1 MASLIR
7 RLISVSR
14 KNIRA
19 LLTSAGLTVL
29 LLTSAAISVS
39 AQNPVPPGA
48 AVAVRRPQIGV
59 RLAHPVPRSARRT
72 NLTPARRSGSPQG
85 QDLYDNGPTDGHD
98 ASWTINFGFAV
109 SDSFPAPG
117 QTQINGMSF
126 AAWLFP
132 GDTLTSVEVSITSS
146 EFGGTTYFDGV
157 VNFNANG
164 CFSNGGFNVCTE
176 TGSFQPVS
184 LPRGEPT
191 G

>member
-1 MASLIR
+1 MASLIQ

-14 KNIRA
+14 ENIRV
-19 LLTSAGLTVL
+19 LLTSAGLTVI

-48 AVAVRRPQIGV
+48 VVAARRPQIGV
-59 RLAHPVPRSARRT
+59 RLEHPFSRPARRT
-72 NLTPARRSGSPQG
+72 NLTPVRRSGSPQG
-85 QDLYDNGPTDGHD
+85 QDFYDNGPTDGFD
-98 ASWTINFGFAV
+98 YGWTINFGFAV
-109 SDSFPAPG
+109 SDSFPGVA
-117 QTQINGMSF
+117 QAQIDGMSF

-132 GDTLTSVEVSITSS
+132 GDTLQSVEVSITSS
-146 EFGGTTYFDGV
+146 EFGGTTYFDSV
-157 VNFNANG
+157 VNFTANG
-164 CFSNGGFNVCTE
+164 CFFNGGYNVCTE